1 MKTRTMNLLRAAV
14 TATAALALAG
24 VAHAQTPNS
33 MKPIVEDARSHLAPG
48 FKNAAMLATNMEFVG
63 NAPTPKGFTN
73 PDYVEG
79 AAAPAGRSDPRQGG
93 GPTLGLTLSNSDIV
107 FSKGRVVQGNFSGF
121 NIFDVSNPKQIKLLA
136 SVFCPGGQGD
146 VSIMGN
152 LVFFS
157 AQEPR
162 GRLDCGT
169 NAPTADVSTERF
181 RGVRVFDISD
191 LKNIRQVAAIQTCRG
206 SHTHTLV
213 PDPKDPRSIYIWN
226 QGTSGVRPAAEMAGC
241 NADEKDP
248 NSSYFSIDVIKM
260 SLDHPADAKIVNS
273 PRIFAD
279 EKTGEINGLW
289 KGGDYGPG
297 TQPSRVTNQCHD
309 ITVYP
314 AMHMAAGACSGNGII
329 LDISDPVHP
338 KRLSAVSDPNFTY
351 WHAAMFS
358 NDAKKVVYTDEWG
371 GGTQPRCRISDPAN
385 WGGDIVFDIGAGAKM
400 TARSIYKLPSAQG
413 ATENCVAHNGGIVP
427 VPGRDIVVQAW
438 YQGGIS
444 VFDITDSAHPQ
455 EIASFDRGPID
466 ATQALIAGT
475 WGAYWWNGHIYG
487 AEMARGLDV
496 LSLKASQYL
505 TANEV
510 AAAELVH
517 QDENN
522 PQTQQKI
529 VWPNK
534 PVVGRAYLDQ
544 LNRDKAVTPARAAEI
559 TKALDAQGS
568 ASAVALAGQLDK
580 DAAKANG
587 KTAERLAGIAQ
598 VLRAKA

>member
-1 MKTRTMNLLRAAV
+1 MKTRTMNLLRAV
-14 TATAALALAG
+14 LPVTAALALCAG
-24 VAHAQTPNS
+24 AAQAQPNS
-33 MKPIVEDARSHLAPG
+33 MKPIVEDARSHLSPG
-48 FKNAAMLATNMEFVG
+48 YAKPGVALSNMEFLG

-79 AAAPAGRSDPRQGG
+79 QVAPAGRSDPRQGG

-121 NIFDVSNPKQIKLLA
+121 NIFDVSNPKAIKLLA

-146 VSIMGN
+146 VSIVGN
-152 LVFFS
+152 LVFMS

-169 NAPTADVSTERF
+169 NAPSADVSTERF
-181 RGVRVFDISD
+181 RGVRIFDISD
-191 LKNIRQVAAIQTCRG
+191 LKNIRQVAAVQTCRG

-213 PDPKDPRSIYIWN
+213 PDPKDPRSLYIYN

-260 SLDHPADAKIVNS
+260 SLANPADAKIVNS

-279 EKTGEINGLW
+279 EKTGAINGLW

-314 AMHMAAGACSGNGII
+314 AMNRAAGACSGNGII

-338 KRLSAVSDPNFTY
+338 KRIAAVSDPNFAY
-351 WHAAMFS
+351 WHAAVFS

-371 GGTQPRCRISDPAN
+371 GGTQPRCRMSDPAN
-385 WGGDIVFDIGAGAKM
+385 WGGDIIFDIDGAKM
-400 TARSIYKLPSAQG
+400 TPRAIYKLPSAQG
-413 ATENCVAHNGGIVP
+413 PTENCVAHNGGIVP
-427 VPGRDIVVQAW
+427 VPGRDVVVQAW

-444 VFDITDSAHPQ
+444 IFDITDSAHPQ

-475 WGAYWWNGHIYG
+475 WGAYWWNGAIYG

-496 LSLKASQYL
+496 LKLKPSQYL

-517 QDENN
+517 QDELN

-568 ASAVALAGQLDK
+568 ASALALAAQLDK
-580 DAAKANG
+580 DAAKAKG
-587 KTAERLAGIAQ
+587 KTAERMAGIAQ